1 MAEGTFST
9 LEIDAGADVL
19 YDVAA
24 DVGAYPEWASGVKS
38 VEVLGLDSEGMVD
51 RARFVLAGFVKEIE
65 YVLKYHH
72 DRPRLLSWVAEESD
86 DLKMLEG
93 SYEFNPTEGGAT
105 EVVYTLTVE
114 PNFVVP
120 GFVRRQ
126 AEKQI
131 VTTALRGLRK
141 RVAKGG

>member
-1 MAEGTFST
+1 M
-9 LEIDAGADVL
+9 
-19 YDVAA
+19 
-24 DVGAYPEWASGVKS
+24 KS
-38 VEVLGLDSEGMVD
+38 VEVLGHDSEGRVD

-86 DLKMLEG
+86 DLKMLVG